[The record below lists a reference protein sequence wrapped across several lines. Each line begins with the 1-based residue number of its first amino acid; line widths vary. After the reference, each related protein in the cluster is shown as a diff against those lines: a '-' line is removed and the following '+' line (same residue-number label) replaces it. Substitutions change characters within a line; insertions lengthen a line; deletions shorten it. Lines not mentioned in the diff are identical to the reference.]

1 MAPSSLFAAIAIS
14 MKPACETDEYASRRF
29 RFRCTSAARFP
40 TASETHASTAIAIV
54 QRCSCSG
61 KATTRIRSVRT
72 SAATFVAAAMN
83 AVTEVGAPS

>member
-1 MAPSSLFAAIAIS
+1 
-14 MKPACETDEYASRRF
+14 MKPAWETDEYASRRF

-40 TASETHASTAIAIV
+40 TGERH
-54 QRCSCSG
+54 
-61 KATTRIRSVRT
+61 TREHGDRDRPEVLLLREGDDEIRSVRT